1 MYMYIIAY
9 LMQHGFFFVS
19 VHVYIYNVVVILHHA
34 PITYKL
40 ASIHVQVYI
49 EVYICYLYK
58 YRFRKGNFEICH
70 VA

>member
-19 VHVYIYNVVVILHHA
+19 VRRYFTP

>member
-1 MYMYIIAY
+1 MYLYIHLQCGRY
-9 LMQHGFFFVS
+9 FTP
-19 VHVYIYNVVVILHHA
+19 

-49 EVYICYLYK
+49 EVYIFYLYK

>member
-19 VHVYIYNVVVILHHA
+19 VHTFTMWSLFY
-34 PITYKL
+34 ITYKL

-58 YRFRKGNFEICH
+58 NRFRKGNFEICH